1 MRTEHDRLPWPPPRR
16 GGRLAQRGPG
26 TPATQVVEPG
36 EDTSATGPADIG
48 HRMGRD
54 LLEMFVA
61 GDPAVA
67 VDAALQRLKPAFIVL
82 HDLGCRSSEPTV
94 AAVAAAAAQ
103 PVQRLVLRREGPG
116 VRLAVLRFAELPLG
130 DGRSIR
136 LYSTAVEAAEPL
148 HHELAM
154 VLLGRSRL
162 GAVMV
167 GALQPPALL
176 AALEPLQRAL
186 QRPQWHCRELLFV
199 PLGSPGA
206 LGSPIRRLSRP
217 AAVTVRVTPQAARA
231 SEAWAYVS
239 GAWNR
244 MHGRQPP
251 AAQAAAPALPGASWG
266 DYAERCTRVKGAVAA
281 CVVDGSRQQ
290 VLAFAGS
297 APTSQSLA
305 AEAAALCESATAS
318 ARRLGLG
325 QTMRD
330 LVLTLEAHH
339 LLLHPVPGH
348 PGVVLHLVVD
358 ASATSAMLARL
369 QVERI
374 EP

>member
-16 GGRLAQRGPG
+16 GGRPPRREPG
-26 TPATQVVEPG
+26 IAPTQVIDQEEEPSEG
-36 EDTSATGPADIG
+36 RPADIG
-48 HRMGRD
+48 HRMGPD

-61 GDPAVA
+61 GHPAVA
-67 VDAALQRLKPAFIVL
+67 VDATLQRLKPEFIAL

-94 AAVAAAAAQ
+94 AAIAAAAAR
-103 PVQRLVLRREGPG
+103 PVQRLALRREGPG
-116 VRLAVLRFAELPLG
+116 VRLAVLHFVELPLG

-148 HHELAM
+148 RHELAL

-167 GALQPPALL
+167 GALQPPALVT
-176 AALEPLQRAL
+176 ALESLQRAL
-186 QRPQWHCRELLFV
+186 QRPQWCCHELLFV

-217 AAVTVRVTPQAARA
+217 SSVTVRVTPQAARA

-244 MHGRQPP
+244 MHGPQQP
-251 AAQAAAPALPGASWG
+251 AAEAAAPVLPGASWG
-266 DYAERCTRVKGAVAA
+266 DDAERCTRVKGAVAA
-281 CVVDGSRQQ
+281 CVVDGSHQR

-297 APTSQSLA
+297 APTAQSLA
-305 AEAAALCESATAS
+305 AEAAALCESAAAS

-325 QTMRD
+325 PGLRE
-330 LVLTLEAHH
+330 LVLTLEGHH
-339 LLLHPVPGH
+339 LLLHPVAGH
-348 PGVVLHLVVD
+348 PGVMLHLVVD

-369 QVERI
+369 QVERV